1 MLPCTFLGMSS
12 QMLVFFQ
19 EYLWMIKP
27 THLLSLTNIALTG
40 HAKTKQYIVMK
51 RTQGKYSLSY
61 LALSLSSLLIL
72 LKNGFFRK
80 MFFGI

>member
-27 THLLSLTNIALTG
+27 TNLLSLTNIALTG

-61 LALSLSSLLIL
+61 LALVYKTQSL
-72 LKNGFFRK
+72 
-80 MFFGI
+80 